1 MSDKKFSQFFAQ
13 NKILWQFNLSY
24 APCSARQ
31 FERVI
36 VLVKDAFNKVI
47 GCGLLM
53 WQELEDVVLNME
65 TTLNDW
71 PLSYVEDD
79 VALPILTPD
88 SMMF

>member
-1 MSDKKFSQFFAQ
+1 M
-13 NKILWQFNLSY
+13 
-24 APCSARQ
+24 
-31 FERVI
+31 I

-47 GCGLLM
+47 GCQLLL

-71 PLSYVEDD
+71 PLSYMEDD

-88 SMMF
+88 SMMLPNIKILPDLQPHNVEPNIFTSARMPCGKIVI